1 MSLEMQTRSQPF
13 TGILTKVLRC
23 FSRVMCGEEL
33 IPSGLR
39 FQDRLQMMGLIDPL
53 VLASQ
58 NN

>member
-1 MSLEMQTRSQPF
+1 MQTRSQPF

-23 FSRVMCGEEL
+23 FCRVMCGEEL

-39 FQDRLQMMGLIDPL
+39 FQDRLQVMDLIDPL